1 MNYSCRQL
9 AMRRQAERPS
19 PSRPSPEACDS
30 PSRRRVKN
38 AVDLHDIVVK
48 QALDLDHRARRIGRL
63 APQLRLHLV
72 HHGREAVQVADV
84 NGEPH
89 TILQAGALRLRY
101 QRDIEESL
109 ANAGVGIL
117 QAPRLQ
123 VPSALIAPGGLSVLT
138 PFGEGACAKLKLD
151 AMAIAVTQARASRGN
166 IWLPRLE

>member
-1 MNYSCRQL
+1 
-9 AMRRQAERPS
+9 
-19 PSRPSPEACDS
+19 
-30 PSRRRVKN
+30 
-38 AVDLHDIVVK
+38 K
-48 QALDLDHRARRIGRL
+48 QALDLDHRARRIWRL

-89 TILQAGALRLRY
+89 TILQAGALRLRN

-109 ANAGVGIL
+109 ANAGGGDLHQFFCCRVHGL
-117 QAPRLQ
+117 HAGDKDEVTGPGAET
-123 VPSALIAPGGLSVLT
+123 PSALIAPGGLSVLT